1 MTTQT
6 VYIHLNGV
14 TNDSSMRFTASL
26 TDGTEGSVSSDATPS
41 LSLGDWAGSPG
52 KLITHAVATADTFA
66 QYCFVKTRDGVT
78 KGVIPLAQTG
88 KVGNLPKLATSILV
102 VQGDLLRMMT
112 DA

>member
-6 VYIHLNGV
+6 VYVHLNG
-14 TNDSSMRFTASL
+14 TNNDSSMRFTATA
-26 TDGTEGSVSSDATPS
+26 TDGTELSVSSDATPA
-41 LSLGDWAGSPG
+41 LSLGDWAGTPG

-66 QYCFVKTRDGVT
+66 QYRFVKTRDGVT
-78 KGVIPLAQTG
+78 KGVIPVAQTG
-88 KVGNLPKLATSILV
+88 KVGDLPQLPSPIMV